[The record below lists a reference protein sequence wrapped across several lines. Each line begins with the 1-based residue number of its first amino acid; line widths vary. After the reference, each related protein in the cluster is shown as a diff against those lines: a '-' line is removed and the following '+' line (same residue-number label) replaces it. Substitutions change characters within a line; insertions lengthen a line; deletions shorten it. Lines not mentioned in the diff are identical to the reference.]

1 MKKTFIVLS
10 LLIIIL
16 SSGYAIDLENSI
28 AKAKQNN
35 KELLMAMEEIKKADE
50 SYKQV
55 RGTAYP
61 QLNLQGAY
69 GLTKTYYPDSAIPDI
84 AIEDGTDCLFRW

>member
-1 MKKTFIVLS
+1 MKKTFIVIS

-35 KELLMAMEEIKKADE
+35 KELLMAMEEIRKADE
-50 SYKQV
+50 N
-55 RGTAYP
+55 RFAE
-61 QLNLQGAY
+61 LLIRN
-69 GLTKTYYPDSAIPDI
+69 
-84 AIEDGTDCLFRW
+84 